1 MTNMISPSS
10 ATQIDGSPLT
20 LQVVTDPA
28 EFRALRD
35 EWNNLAISFRSPLYR
50 HEWFDHCLT
59 AFGAE
64 WDLAV
69 YVARANGAVRA
80 IAPLV
85 VARSG
90 GQRRLRWLN
99 HQLGDIGGLLY
110 ADETS
115 LATICASVM
124 HADPS
129 IELTGIGADSKEA
142 KILCGSPR
150 RRGLMVVRP
159 NSVARASV
167 RLDADWKTIE
177 SKMSS
182 KHRKYIRWAQRAAAR
197 EGPVKFEVVSPT
209 EATLDRHL
217 DEVFRVEAAGWK
229 GRAGTAILSDPR
241 TKRFWTE
248 FAHTA
253 ARLGILRLFFLRIGD
268 ATAAIRIAAEYAGR
282 LWDWKIGYDER
293 WARYSPGILLTH
305 ETLRY
310 ASEQKL
316 EALEFLGQ
324 AERWQHRWPIELF
337 HGTTVRFYPLSANGA
352 FTLARDTWSFIKRR
366 FGGVFRPERRTTWR
380 PSDGETVWD

>member
-1 MTNMISPSS
+1 MIPPSS
-10 ATQIDGSPLT
+10 ITPVEKSSLA
-20 LQVVTDPA
+20 LQVVTDST

-35 EWNNLAISFRSPLYR
+35 DWNNLAAIFRNPLYCY
-50 HEWFDHCLT
+50 EWFDHCLT
-59 AFGAE
+59 AFGE
-64 WDLAV
+64 GWDLAV
-69 YVARANGAVRA
+69 FVARADGAVRA

-90 GQRRLRWLN
+90 RQRRLQWLT
-99 HQLGDIGGLLY
+99 HQLGDVGGFLY

-115 LATICASVM
+115 LATVCAGVL
-124 HADPS
+124 HAGLP
-129 IELTGIGADSKEA
+129 ILLPGLGADSKESQ
-142 KILCGSPR
+142 ILRGSPR

-159 NSVARASV
+159 KCVAMASV

-182 KHRKYIRWAQRAAAR
+182 KHRKYIRWAQRVAAL
-197 EGPVKFEVVSPT
+197 EGPVKFEVVSPG
-209 EATLDRHL
+209 EAALERHL
-217 DEVFRVEAAGWK
+217 DDAFRVEAAGWK

-253 ARLGILRLFFLRIGD
+253 ARLGILRLFFLRIGN

-310 ASEQKL
+310 ASEQRL
-316 EALEFLGQ
+316 DALEFLGQ
-324 AERWQHRWPIELF
+324 AERWQHRWPIELV
-337 HGTTVRFYPLSANGA
+337 HGTTIRFYPPSINGGFA
-352 FTLARDTWSFIKRR
+352 LAHDTWDFIERR
-366 FGGVFRPERRTTWR
+366 LGGVVRSERRTTWR
-380 PSDGETVWD
+380 PNDGGTVWD